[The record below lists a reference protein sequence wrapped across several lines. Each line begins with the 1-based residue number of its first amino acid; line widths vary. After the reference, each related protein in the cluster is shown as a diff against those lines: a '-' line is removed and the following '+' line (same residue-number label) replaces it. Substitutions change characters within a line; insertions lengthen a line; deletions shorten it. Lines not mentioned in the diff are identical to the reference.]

1 MCSAALC
8 WRGLGLQARVFY
20 FVLQSTALL
29 RVSLG
34 RCERLLREQRT
45 VGIATGECLL
55 RVKLSRSGFPIN
67 VASSPPK
74 QTKRVRLRSAE
85 LSL

>member
-1 MCSAALC
+1 
-8 WRGLGLQARVFY
+8 VFY

-45 VGIATGECLL
+45 VGITTGECLL
-55 RVKLSRSGFPIN
+55 RVRRRNPLPFRN
-67 VASSPPK
+67 VRFSAHCEQPASLGSVP
-74 QTKRVRLRSAE
+74 
-85 LSL
+85 